1 METNKQYIIMTRTQ
15 KIQQL
20 KEELQESDYI
30 ALKAFEGRDVSEHTG
45 WQQRRQDIR
54 DSINAL
60 QAMSDEE
67 YYSKYPEVK
76 EEVQETPQ
84 IVQD

>member
-1 METNKQYIIMTRTQ
+1 MNRLQ
-15 KIQQL
+15 KIQEL
-20 KEELQESDYI
+20 KEELQSTDYI
-30 ALKAFEGRDVSEHTG
+30 ALKAYEGRDVSEHTG

-60 QAMSDEE
+60 QAMSDDE
-67 YYSKYPEVK
+67 YYEAFPEEK

-84 IVQD
+84 IIQDYD

>member
-1 METNKQYIIMTRTQ
+1 MNRLQ
-15 KIQQL
+15 KIQEL
-20 KEELQESDYI
+20 KEELQSSDYI

-67 YYSKYPEVK
+67 YYSKYPEEK
-76 EEVQETPQ
+76 EEVQETTQ
-84 IVQD
+84 IEQDND

>member
-1 METNKQYIIMTRTQ
+1 MTREQ

-20 KEELQESDYI
+20 KEQLQSTDYI
-30 ALKAFEGRDVSEHTG
+30 ALKAYEGRDVSEHTG

-60 QAMSDEE
+60 QAMSDDE
-67 YYSKYPEVK
+67 YYSKYPEEREV
-76 EEVQETPQ
+76 VQETTQ
-84 IVQD
+84 IIQD

>member
-1 METNKQYIIMTRTQ
+1 MTRTQ
-15 KIQQL
+15 KIQEL
-20 KEELQESDYI
+20 KEELQSSDYI

-60 QAMSDEE
+60 QAMTDSQYYEAFPEE
-67 YYSKYPEVK
+67 KDEVK
-76 EEVQETPQ
+76 ETPQ
-84 IVQD
+84 IQD

>member
-1 METNKQYIIMTRTQ
+1 METNQQHIIMTRTQ

-20 KEELQESDYI
+20 KEELQSTDYI
-30 ALKAFEGRDVSEHTG
+30 ALKAFEGRDVSEHG
-45 WQQRRQDIR
+45 DWQQRRQDIR

-60 QAMSDEE
+60 QAISDDE
-67 YYSKYPEVK
+67 YYSKYPEEK
-76 EEVQETPQ
+76 EVVQEETQ

>member
-1 METNKQYIIMTRTQ
+1 MTRLQ

-30 ALKAFEGRDVSEHTG
+30 ALKAFEGRDVSEHG
-45 WQQRRQDIR
+45 DWQQRRQDIR

-67 YYSKYPEVK
+67 YYSKYPEEK
-76 EEVQETPQ
+76 EEMQETTQ
-84 IVQD
+84 ITQD

>member
-1 METNKQYIIMTRTQ
+1 MNRLQ
-15 KIQQL
+15 KIQEL
-20 KEELQESDYI
+20 KEELQSTDYI
-30 ALKAFEGRDVSEHTG
+30 ALKAYEGRDVSEHTG

-60 QAMSDEE
+60 QAMTDSQYYEAFPEE
-67 YYSKYPEVK
+67 KEV
-76 EEVQETPQ
+76 VQEETQ

>member
-1 METNKQYIIMTRTQ
+1 MTRLQ

-20 KEELQESDYI
+20 KEELQASDYI

-45 WQQRRQDIR
+45 WKQRRQDIR

-67 YYSKYPEVK
+67 YYSKYPEEK
-76 EEVQETPQ
+76 DEVQETTQ
-84 IVQD
+84 IQD